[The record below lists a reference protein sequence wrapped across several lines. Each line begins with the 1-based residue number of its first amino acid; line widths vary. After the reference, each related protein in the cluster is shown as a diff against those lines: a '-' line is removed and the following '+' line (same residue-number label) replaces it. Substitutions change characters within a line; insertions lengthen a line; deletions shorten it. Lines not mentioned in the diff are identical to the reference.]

1 VIMQTVGGALKRVH
15 IFKLAKGLKLGFEA
29 QSGRGGSLVQPCCK
43 SCVYF

>member
-1 VIMQTVGGALKRVH
+1 MIMQTVGGALKRVQ
-15 IFKLAKGLKLGFEA
+15 IFMLAKALKLGFKA